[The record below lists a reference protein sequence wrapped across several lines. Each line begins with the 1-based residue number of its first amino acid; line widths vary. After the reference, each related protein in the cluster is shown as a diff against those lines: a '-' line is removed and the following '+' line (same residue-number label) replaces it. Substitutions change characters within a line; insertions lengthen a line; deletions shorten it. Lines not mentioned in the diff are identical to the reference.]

1 MKQILENIDTI
12 NRNEVVDY
20 KDIFEDAFA
29 NDEHNYAKVTVPTA
43 IIIILRVETCMTQL
57 EFRYYSVTFFTFN
70 HHLNTNLVFA

>member
-1 MKQILENIDTI
+1 M
-12 NRNEVVDY
+12 DY

-29 NDEHNYAKVTVPTA
+29 NDEHNYAIVTVPTA
-43 IIIILRVETCMTQL
+43 IIIILRVETSMLQL

>member
-1 MKQILENIDTI
+1 M
-12 NRNEVVDY
+12 DY

-29 NDEHNYAKVTVPTA
+29 NDKHNYVEVTVPTA
-43 IIIILRVETCMTQL
+43 IIIILTVETSMLQL

>member
-29 NDEHNYAKVTVPTA
+29 NDEHNYAIVTVPTA
-43 IIIILRVETCMTQL
+43 IIIILRVETCMLHNQNFVITQ
-57 EFRYYSVTFFTFN
+57 FFF
-70 HHLNTNLVFA
+70 HI